1 MGTWIV
7 LGVVIVA
14 AIAALVFICKNGGWG
29 GCGGDCAHCAGCD
42 AQKKQQNGQYPPVHK
57 PAGALAPAGFF
68 VAFSSSIG
76 VHL

>member
-29 GCGGDCAHCAGCD
+29 GCGGGCTVTRPRRRCGD
-42 AQKKQQNGQYPPVHK
+42 
-57 PAGALAPAGFF
+57 
-68 VAFSSSIG
+68 FSTERVRNSGSFCISG
-76 VHL
+76 

>member
-29 GCGGDCAHCAGCD
+29 GCGGDSNKSARAGTSCS
-42 AQKKQQNGQYPPVHK
+42 GPRWLL
-57 PAGALAPAGFF
+57 GGFAPYDPQF
-68 VAFSSSIG
+68 
-76 VHL
+76 

>member
-7 LGVVIVA
+7 LGVVIAA

-42 AQKKQQNGQYPPVHK
+42 AQKKQQSGQ
-57 PAGALAPAGFF
+57 
-68 VAFSSSIG
+68 
-76 VHL
+76 